1 MQLRKHLATLCMQR
15 VTWLGTSEAL
25 GSVTLGVYRVKKQEA
40 GAGRAEEEDQEAR
53 GYTPHTWGSPDW
65 PRKQREM
72 PYQWAWGIQSVQPW

>member
-1 MQLRKHLATLCMQR
+1 MQR

-25 GSVTLGVYRVKKQEA
+25 GSVTLGVYRVKNQEA

-65 PRKQREM
+65 PCKQRENAIPVGM
-72 PYQWAWGIQSVQPW
+72 GHPVRPALVAPAPLSLL